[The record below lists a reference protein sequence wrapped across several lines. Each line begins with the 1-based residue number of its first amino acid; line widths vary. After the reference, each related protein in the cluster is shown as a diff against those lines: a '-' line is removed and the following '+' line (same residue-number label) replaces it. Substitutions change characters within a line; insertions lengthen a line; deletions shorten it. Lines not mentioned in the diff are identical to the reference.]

1 MFIRAEIAIMMQTSE
16 SGFGRYSE
24 PHSEPPDKA
33 SHHNTTAHR
42 IKDPAMIFCTI
53 YSAFSE
59 RENVAMKV
67 NSTADKPHSASA
79 RCSINTTSTPAM
91 ARGNGG
97 CS

>member
-1 MFIRAEIAIMMQTSE
+1 MFIRAEIAIMIQTNE

-24 PHSEPPDKA
+24 PHKEPPAKA
-33 SHHNTTAHR
+33 SHHKTAAHR
-42 IKDPAMIFCTI
+42 INEPAIMFCTV

-67 NSTADKPHSASA
+67 NSTADRPHSASA

-91 ARGNGG
+91 TRANG
-97 CS
+97 

>member
-1 MFIRAEIAIMMQTSE
+1 MAIIIHTKE

-42 IKDPAMIFCTI
+42 INDPAMIFCTI
-53 YSAFSE
+53 YSAFSD

-67 NSTADKPHSASA
+67 NSTADRPHRASA

-91 ARGNGG
+91 TRGNGG